1 MGKTVEALDN
11 ENVKSLPQAIFTATS
26 LLIEWMQGQNQD
38 SELDEMGYL
47 WCKNHDR
54 IENEDYELE
63 P

>member
-38 SELDEMGYL
+38 SELDEMVYL
-47 WCKNHDR
+47 WCKNHDQ